1 MSRQRHLT
9 NSVIALAAGSLLF
22 LCAQGANACGPD
34 FPNSLVAS
42 DEEVLAAPPADF
54 LFELKQI
61 PVLAPPFHYIK
72 RTTTEA
78 ELRDLATALDGIDNK
93 DKILADYTALRA
105 QIDAYVQGQ
114 LSQDS
119 AQPLVE
125 PRPLDVTIPSGLP
138 EEFLRYLR
146 GAIAYHNGKFS
157 RAINIWKTVLDLPAD
172 QRHYRSTWAAFMIG
186 RALMIEKPDEA
197 IRYFEQT
204 RTLAQKG
211 FADSLGLA
219 ALSYGWEGRIAL
231 DRQQFKLAA
240 DRYLTQLACDD
251 PLAAWSLRKV
261 AVEIVTAGP
270 TDMDDA
276 ATDDKARR
284 VVTAFLTAEPTFR
297 AWNGPSPNTNQ
308 IIQWFTAVEKCGA
321 KNLENCDR
329 LAWIAYQKNLY
340 VQADRW
346 LNHGELTPLGHWVRA
361 KLLLREGQLASAAAH
376 LAEAQRGFPDELIW
390 RLGDYEGP
398 TELKPVI
405 EIRGELAAVRLAQQQ
420 YFPALTE
427 LLNAGFWQDAA
438 YIAERVLTV
447 DELMRYVDAHWPA
460 DKPGCEQIR
469 SLLARRL
476 MRLDRSDEA
485 LPYFTKQLREKAIAY
500 ELAICDGRESN
511 RPANERAELLWKAAT
526 IARND
531 GMELFGT
538 ELDPDGGLYGGDFE
552 TSLVATRLNLNVPSV
567 IAASADEI
575 KRARDNGTKPNL
587 RFHYR
592 YLAADIAWEAIELMP
607 DNDATAAARLCE
619 AGAWIKSQ
627 DAKSADRF
635 YKELVTRF
643 AQTDLGAQ
651 AAKKHWFPK

>member
-9 NSVIALAAGSLLF
+9 ISVVVSAISSILLPF
-22 LCAQGANACGPD
+22 APRAHACSPN
-34 FPNSLVAS
+34 FPNSLIAS

-61 PVLAPPFHYIK
+61 PMPAGPKFHYIQ

-78 ELRDLATALDGIDNK
+78 ELRDLATALDGAKNS
-93 DKILADYTALRA
+93 DKILADYTELRS
-105 QIDAYVQGQ
+105 QIDAYVQAQ
-114 LSQDS
+114 LAQDNS
-119 AQPLVE
+119 KPLLA
-125 PRPLDVTIPSGLP
+125 PKALDVAIPAGLP

-146 GAIAYHNGKFS
+146 GAIAYHNGKLS
-157 RAINIWKTVLDLPAD
+157 RAVNIWKTVLDLPPEE
-172 QRHYRSTWAAFMIG
+172 RHYRSTWAAFMIG
-186 RALMIEKPDEA
+186 RALMNEKPDEA

-211 FADSLGLA
+211 FVDSLGLA

-240 DRYLTQLACDD
+240 DRYLMQLSCND
-251 PLAAWSLRKV
+251 PLAAWSLRDV
-261 AVEIVTAGP
+261 AMQIINAGA
-270 TDMDDA
+270 TDMNDA
-276 ATDDKARR
+276 ATDDKTRR
-284 VVTAFLTAEPTFR
+284 VITAYLTAEPSLLYAQR
-297 AWNGPSPNTNQ
+297 SNVNQ
-308 IIQWFTAVEKCGA
+308 ISQWFTAVEKCGA

-329 LAWIAYQKNLY
+329 LALIAYEKNLY

-361 KLLLREGQLASAAAH
+361 KLLLRDGQLASAAAH
-376 LAEAQRGFPDELIW
+376 LAEAQRGFAPDLTW
-390 RLGDYEGP
+390 TNGDYQGAE
-398 TELKPVI
+398 EIKPLVQV
-405 EIRGELAAVRLAQQQ
+405 RGELGAVHLAQQQ
-420 YFPALTE
+420 YLPALTE
-427 LLNAGFWQDAA
+427 LLDAGFWQDAA

-460 DKPGCEQIR
+460 DKPGSDDIR
-469 SLLARRL
+469 ALLARRL
-476 MRLDRSDEA
+476 MRLDRADEA
-485 LPYFTKQLREKAIAY
+485 LPYFTKALRDKAIAY
-500 ELAICDGRESN
+500 QLALCDGHEKKRS
-511 RPANERAELLWKAAT
+511 ASERAELLWKAAT

-531 GMELFGT
+531 GMELLGT
-538 ELDPDGGLYGGDFE
+538 ELEPDGVLYGGNFE
-552 TSLVATRLNLNVPSV
+552 AGLAAARLHPKTPSI
-567 IAASADEI
+567 IAPTADEV
-575 KRARDNGTKPNL
+575 KRAEQSALKPAL
-587 RFHYR
+587 RFHHR

-619 AGAWIKSQ
+619 AGGWIKAQ

-643 AQTDLGAQ
+643 AQTDLGAA